1 VTRTEGINTRSSRRG
16 ERKTEKE
23 EREGGERERERG
35 EGCRYRE
42 EKAEEEE
49 KWVTRCKEL
58 IKSAVRYVRY
68 RMVRYLRLQPASLLF
83 LFLPGCQSTSH
94 RWTCLM
100 HVELVKPAYR
110 RDTRHDV
117 PDMSQA
123 VEAIAHEPL
132 WSLCCGLVFRPC
144 ILRIISLFQFI

>member
-1 VTRTEGINTRSSRRG
+1 MGRQSPYRRENPRKENGMELSAEAACRSRQSWEKVTGDVTRTEGINTRGSRRG

-23 EREGGERERERG
+23 EREGRETERG

-68 RMVRYLRLQPASLLF
+68 RMVRYLRLQAASLLF
-83 LFLPGCQSTSH
+83 LFLPVDKSPVDLPNAC
-94 RWTCLM
+94 R
-100 HVELVKPAYR
+100 
-110 RDTRHDV
+110 TR
-117 PDMSQA
+117 
-123 VEAIAHEPL
+123 
-132 WSLCCGLVFRPC
+132 
-144 ILRIISLFQFI
+144 